1 MACEFMDIII
11 AIIYIVLFII
21 MMVFVFSIG
30 MIRNYMPK
38 KEIVLVLV
46 VAFLIGAIGGAF
58 FLEPIYEEL
67 PEVLSTVER
76 NVPGNEETMY
86 LDLSSSIN
94 MNELKET
101 LSKTEGFVSFKE
113 TAITI
118 PLWKLNDK
126 EIEYFNYVLG
136 NIDSHFKNYNVT
148 KDGKL
153 QIELEDNY
161 SSYDALKSF
170 SDWYKLVYGGSISY
184 AQVHSELVV
193 SSSSIEEFREI
204 LLDYGVVPSKMEG
217 PVQSTINDTNSTML
231 PNTYFVLIT
240 GVVGVIVAVLGIY
253 YDSFGVFTRRF
264 RRFMRE
270 KRKR

>member
-30 MIRNYMPK
+30 MIRHYMPK
-38 KEIVLVLV
+38 RELALVLV

-67 PEVLSTVER
+67 PSVISTVEK
-76 NVPGNEETMY
+76 NVPGNEETLY

-94 MNELKET
+94 MDELKDT

-113 TAITI
+113 TSITI

-136 NIDSHFKNYNVT
+136 NIDSHFKHYNVT

-153 QIELEDNY
+153 QIELEENY

-184 AQVHSELVV
+184 AQIHAELVV
-193 SSSSIEEFREI
+193 SSSSVEPFQQK
-204 LLDYGVVPSKMEG
+204 LLDYGVVPSKMDG
-217 PVQSTINDTNSTML
+217 PVQNSINNTNSSML
-231 PNTYFVLIT
+231 PNYQFVLIT

-253 YDSFGVFTRRF
+253 YDSFGVFSRRF
-264 RRFMRE
+264 KRFVKE

>member
-11 AIIYIVLFII
+11 ALIYIVLFII
-21 MMVFVFSIG
+21 MMIFVFSIG

-38 KEIVLVLV
+38 REIVLVLV

-67 PEVLSTVER
+67 PQMMSAVER

-94 MNELKET
+94 MNELKDN
-101 LSKTEGFVSFKE
+101 LSKTEGFVSLKE

-136 NIDSHFKNYNVT
+136 NIDSHFKKYNVT

-184 AQVHSELVV
+184 AQVHAELVV
-193 SSSSIEEFREI
+193 SSSSIEDFQQI

-217 PVQSTINDTNSTML
+217 PVQSTINETNTSMMPSTH
-231 PNTYFVLIT
+231 FVLIT
-240 GVVGVIVAVLGIY
+240 GAVGVVVALLGIY

-264 RRFMRE
+264 KRFMRE